1 MNPSIPCRKTRGT
14 TRKAC
19 ALALV
24 LLAPAGWCGTLQSHD
39 SIREAAA
46 EYARQLAQAEYG
58 DEVEVAP
65 GRLDRRLRLAR
76 CDQPLE
82 TFTPPGRRTL
92 GNTTVGVR
100 CNGSNPWTL
109 YVPVTVKV
117 YTGVVVAAVSLARG
131 EIVGR
136 GKVRLARYD
145 LARLP
150 QGYFHDLSQV
160 EGMTARRNL
169 SAGQPLVPSMLR
181 ARRVVERGQRVT
193 MLAGIPGLE
202 VRMSGEALS
211 NGARGERIRVRN
223 LSSRRVVEG
232 VVVEPGVV
240 RVDR

>member
-1 MNPSIPCRKTRGT
+1 MIKWV
-14 TRKAC
+14 C
-19 ALALV
+19 ALALA
-24 LLAPAGWCGTLQSHD
+24 LLAPAGWSGALQSHE

-46 EYARQLAQAEYG
+46 RYARQLAEAEHG
-58 DEVEVAP
+58 PDVEVKP
-65 GRLDRRLRLAR
+65 GRLDHRLRLAR

-82 TFTPPGRRTL
+82 TFTPPGRRAL

-109 YVPVTVKV
+109 YVPVTIDV
-117 YTGVVVAAVSLARG
+117 YTEVVVAAVSLPRG
-131 EIVGR
+131 EIIDR
-136 GKVRLARYD
+136 SKVKVTRYN

-150 QGYFHDLSQV
+150 QGYFRDLSQV
-160 EGMTARRNL
+160 EGMTTRRNV
-169 SAGQPLVPSMLR
+169 SAGQPLIPSMLR
-181 ARRVVERGQRVT
+181 AQRVIERGQRVT

-202 VRMSGEALS
+202 VRMPGEALS

-232 VVVEPGVV
+232 VVVEAGVV